1 MIHNSQK
8 PRDLLLNPQKVDK
21 KVFLLTRIKG
31 LENHKL
37 RLTSAFPK
45 NSTFKARFSKL
56 KTHIIFFKSPTRT
69 FASNATSYKTARKTK
84 ICCSSPRSTCI

>member
-45 NSTFKARFSKL
+45 
-56 KTHIIFFKSPTRT
+56 TRH
-69 FASNATSYKTARKTK
+69 SRLVSQN
-84 ICCSSPRSTCI
+84 